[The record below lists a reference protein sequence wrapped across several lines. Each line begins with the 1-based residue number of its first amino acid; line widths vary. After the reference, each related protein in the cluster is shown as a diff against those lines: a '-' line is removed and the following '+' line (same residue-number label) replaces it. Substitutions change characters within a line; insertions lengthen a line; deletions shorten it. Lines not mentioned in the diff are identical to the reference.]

1 MNILKTPKYRVMEE
15 AGVVPAAP
23 GMLKTPQQLL
33 LEESGATPK
42 VFADGGQVAQM
53 NPEMLRALIEAYRQY
68 LNAQPPAKEP
78 INQVA
83 AEPAIMPE
91 APQPP
96 QEPVGGLATL
106 ASAKPAKKAARKT
119 SKKIKK

>member
-33 LEESGATPK
+33 LEESGAMPK
-42 VFADGGQVAQM
+42 VFADGGQVMQM
-53 NPEMLRALIEAYRQY
+53 SPEMLRALIEAYREY
-68 LNAQPPAKEP
+68 LNAQPAAKQP
-78 INQVA
+78 VNQVA
-83 AEPAIMPE
+83 AEPATISE

-96 QEPVGGLATL
+96 QQEVGGLATL
-106 ASAKPAKKAARKT
+106 ASIKPAKKT